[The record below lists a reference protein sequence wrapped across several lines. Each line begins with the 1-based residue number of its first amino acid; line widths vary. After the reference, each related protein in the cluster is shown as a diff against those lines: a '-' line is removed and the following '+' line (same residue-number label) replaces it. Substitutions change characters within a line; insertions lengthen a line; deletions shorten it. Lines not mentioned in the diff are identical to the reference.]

1 MLRRILAVTLVL
13 AHLFLIFPSTPAQAA
28 SGGCAGSISA
38 LDVCEMP
45 LGFGGQQLPGGKC
58 TSCVLLP
65 EASLPALELPVSG
78 DLLPTDSATA
88 HGSEPLPIKPPP
100 RS

>member
-28 SGGCAGSISA
+28 SGGCAGSIAA

-45 LGFGGQQLPGGKC
+45 FGLGTQQLPGATC
-58 TSCVLLP
+58 TSCILLP
-65 EASLPALELPVSG
+65 EASLPVLEMPVSG
-78 DLLPTDSATA
+78 DLLPIDSATV
-88 HGSEPLPIKPPP
+88 HGTVPLPLKRPP
-100 RS
+100 RT